1 MNNWFDILFL
11 WTGSFAGF
19 LTTVSF
25 FPQVY
30 KVLHSK
36 SAKDLSW
43 GWLSMMSLGVF
54 LWILYG
60 LHLKSVPIVLANI
73 VTLLALFVLIFA
85 KIIFDKK
92 SSFG

>member
-1 MNNWFDILFL
+1 MNHWFDIFFL
-11 WTGSFAGF
+11 WAGALAGF

-54 LWILYG
+54 LWFLYG
-60 LHLKSVPIVLANI
+60 MHLTSLPIILANI
-73 VTLLALFVLIFA
+73 VTLLALLVLMAA
-85 KIIFDKK
+85 KIMFEK
-92 SSFG
+92 